1 MITARTTNVHQT
13 EELAG
18 AIASHVRPRD
28 IVVLS
33 GEMGAGK
40 TAFVRGF
47 AAGIGVSSDETVSS
61 PTFTLVHTYDT
72 GKIVLHHAD
81 LYRLGRL
88 SDVQD
93 LGLRELA
100 DLGDV
105 VVIEW
110 GDVASDVLGDHLVV
124 SLETDDDDEDTRHVT
139 VSVVGHTWDSRWEQ
153 LKRTL
158 TKWGD

>member
-13 EELAG
+13 EELAES
-18 AIASHVRPRD
+18 IASLVRPRD

-47 AAGIGVSSDETVSS
+47 ATGIGVSSDETVSS

>member
-1 MITARTTNVHQT
+1 MIYARTTHVAQT
-13 EELAG
+13 EEFAATLA
-18 AIASHVRPRD
+18 ALVRPRD

-47 AAGIGVSSDETVSS
+47 AVGMGVSSDETVSS
-61 PTFTLVHTYDT
+61 PTFTLVHTYDS
-72 GKIVLHHAD
+72 GRLVVHHAD

-88 SDVQD
+88 SDVED

-105 VVIEW
+105 VIVEW
-110 GDVASDVLGDHLVV
+110 GNVAEEVLGDHLVV
-124 SLETDDDDEDTRHVT
+124 SLEADEDDEDTRYIA
-139 VSVVGHTWDSRWEQ
+139 VSVVGHSWDSRWDQ
-153 LKRTL
+153 LKRAL
-158 TKWGD
+158 AKWGD

>member
-1 MITARTTNVHQT
+1 MIDARTTNVNQT
-13 EELAG
+13 EELA
-18 AIASHVRPRD
+18 AAVASLVRPRD
-28 IVVLS
+28 IIVLS

-47 AAGIGVSSDETVSS
+47 AAGIGVSPDETVSS

-72 GKIVLHHAD
+72 GTVIVHHAD

-88 SDVQD
+88 SDVED

-105 VVIEW
+105 VVVEW
-110 GDVASDVLGDHLVV
+110 GDVAAGVLGDHLRIDI
-124 SLETDDDDEDTRHVT
+124 EPDEDDDDTRHLT
-139 VSVVGHTWDSRWEQ
+139 VSVEGHSWDARWER
-153 LKRTL
+153 LRTAV
-158 TKWGD
+158 TGAAS

>member
-1 MITARTTNVHQT
+1 MITVRTTNVHQT

-18 AIASHVRPRD
+18 AVASLVRPRD

-105 VVIEW
+105 VVVEW